1 MAAALTLY
9 RSTIGKKA
17 IMALSGIIW
26 YGFVIV
32 HMIGNFKI
40 FEGAEAFNNYSH
52 FLREVGYP
60 AVPEGTILWVIR
72 IVLLVSLVMHVL
84 MAIQLTRLDVSGRP
98 VAYKKKRTKQASFAS
113 MTLRY
118 GGLAILFFVVY
129 HLLHF
134 TTGAVHPD
142 FKYGE
147 PYNNV
152 VIGFTAQPITAVFY
166 IVAVA
171 ALGTHLYHGVWSA
184 LQTLGLNN
192 RRSDKLFRGV
202 AVLSGVVLFLGFAMV
217 PVSVLLGIVN

>member
-17 IMALSGIIW
+17 IMALTGVIW
-26 YGFVIV
+26 YGFVLV

-40 FEGAEAFNNYSH
+40 FEGAEAFNKYSH

-72 IVLLVSLVMHVL
+72 IVLLVSLVLHVT

-98 VAYKKKRTKQASFAS
+98 VAYQKKRTKQASFAS

-118 GGLAILFFVVY
+118 GGMAILFFVVY

-134 TTGAVHPD
+134 TTGAAHPN
-142 FKYGE
+142 FVYGD

-152 VIGFTAQPITAVFY
+152 VVGFTAQPITAVFY
-166 IVAVA
+166 IIAVA

-184 LQTLGLNN
+184 MQTLGINN
-192 RRSDKLFRGV
+192 RRSDKLFRGI
-202 AVLSGVVLFLGFAMV
+202 AVLSGVVLFAGFAMV
-217 PVSVLLGIVN
+217 PVSVLLGFVK

>member
-17 IMALSGIIW
+17 IMALTGVIW
-26 YGFVIV
+26 YGFVLV

-40 FEGAEAFNNYSH
+40 FEGAEAFNKYSH

-72 IVLLVSLVMHVL
+72 IVLLVSLVAHVM

-98 VAYKKKRTKQASFAS
+98 VAYQKKRTKQASFAS

-118 GGLAILFFVVY
+118 GGIAILFFVVY

-134 TTGAVHPD
+134 TTGAAHPQ
-142 FKYGE
+142 FVYGD

-184 LQTLGLNN
+184 MQTLGINN
-192 RRSDKLFRGV
+192 RRTDKLFRGV
-202 AVLSGVVLFLGFAMV
+202 AVLSALVLFAGFAMV
-217 PVSVLLGIVN
+217 PISVLLGIVK